1 MKLRMLAIAVLAAAV
16 LLTGVSHGAFASGG
30 GTRTRV
36 ALAASANYP
45 AAKGKAAYKVNGA
58 EREFQ
63 VEVENV
69 AALKGKT
76 LRVTVNGVRAG
87 TMTVSAL
94 GAARLNLNTTTGA
107 AVPNITGG
115 SKVQVKNGAGVLVV
129 SGSF

>member
-16 LLTGVSHGAFASGG
+16 LLTGISHSAFASGG
-30 GTRTRV
+30 GSGTRIT
-36 ALAASANYP
+36 LAASTSFP
-45 AAKGKAAYKVNGA
+45 TAKGKAEYKVNGGQ
-58 EREFQ
+58 REFQ

-69 AALKGKT
+69 VALKGKT
-76 LRVTVNGVRAG
+76 LRVTVNGIQAG
-87 TMTVSAL
+87 TMIVSAL

-107 AVPNITGG
+107 TVPNIVGG